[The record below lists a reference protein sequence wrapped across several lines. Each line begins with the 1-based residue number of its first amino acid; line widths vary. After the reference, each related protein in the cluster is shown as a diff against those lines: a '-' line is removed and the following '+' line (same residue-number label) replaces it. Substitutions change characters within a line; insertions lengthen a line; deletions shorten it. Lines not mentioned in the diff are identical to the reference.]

1 MKLAYSALAAASL
14 AAMTQPAAAQQADA
28 PAATQMAPVSDA
40 ELENFVIAASMI
52 QQVQESA
59 EIAQAE
65 KEQASMQV
73 LAQAQMTPERF
84 NSIGAALQ
92 TSEQLQARV
101 QQTVTRLRAEA
112 QAQG

>member
-1 MKLAYSALAAASL
+1 MKFAFAAIAATSL
-14 AAMTQPAAAQQADA
+14 AALAQPTLAQQAEAPAAAQ
-28 PAATQMAPVSDA
+28 MAPVTDA